1 MVSEAIRGD
10 ILYGRLKPETRLA
23 QQELCERFGV
33 SRMPVRDA
41 LRQLTFEGYLTQDE
55 GRRCR
60 VATLSRQD
68 IIDTFVVEGVLHGY
82 AARRLTQIAT
92 DADLAE
98 LQTLHEEMDA
108 SQNDPYQFGALNWH
122 FHRRINHLSN
132 ARKVVA
138 ALKTLAMTMPRDF
151 AIEFPEWVPG
161 SNQEHAQIVASMLKR
176 DDARVEELMQ
186 QHIGDRGK
194 SVAEYL
200 ERKGVQL
207 A

>member
-10 ILYGRLKPETRLA
+10 ILYGRLKPGTRLA

-41 LRQLTFEGYLTQDE
+41 LRQLTFEGYLTQE
-55 GRRCR
+55 AGRSCR

-68 IIDTFVVEGVLHGY
+68 IIDTFVIEGVLHGY
-82 AARRLTQIAT
+82 AARRLTHVGT
-92 DADLAE
+92 DEDLAE
-98 LQTLHEEMDA
+98 LQSRHEEMSA
-108 SQNDPYQFGALNWH
+108 SQDDPDRFGSLNWH
-122 FHRRINHLSN
+122 FHRRINQLSN

-161 SNQEHAQIVASMLKR
+161 SNEEHEQIVAAMLKR
-176 DDARVEELMQ
+176 DGPRVEKLMQ
-186 QHIGDRGK
+186 RHIGDRGI
-194 SVAEYL
+194 SIAEYL

-207 A
+207 D